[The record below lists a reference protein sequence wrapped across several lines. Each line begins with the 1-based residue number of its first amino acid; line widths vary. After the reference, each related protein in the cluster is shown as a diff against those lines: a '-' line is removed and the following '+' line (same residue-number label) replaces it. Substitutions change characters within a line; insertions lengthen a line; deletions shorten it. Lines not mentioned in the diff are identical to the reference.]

1 MVTRTLEPKD
11 KLGAM
16 TTISGG
22 AAAAAPVDVAVVNG
36 PEGELSD
43 WNAIDWRAS
52 EQQVRRLRQR
62 IFTASQAGDLKRV
75 RNLQKLMLRSRA
87 NTLISVRRVT
97 ELNAG
102 RLTAGV
108 DGEVVLDPQAK
119 LELATWVQHSSEPW
133 AGPSRQAGVYPQE
146 QRKAA
151 TPEEPGN
158 AASETGVFHATLID
172 GHACAS
178 IGGGPT
184 RWPQGWSV
192 RFNPTE
198 LVDAAGHLVAREGD
212 ELTAG
217 GGFGLRATAS
227 SPCGPVGALIWSVAI
242 RVTKA

>member
-1 MVTRTLEPKD
+1 MGVGRLR
-11 KLGAM
+11 
-16 TTISGG
+16 
-22 AAAAAPVDVAVVNG
+22 AAAVVIIAVVLTSSACTG
-36 PEGELSD
+36 HGRSAATA
-43 WNAIDWRAS
+43 NAIAPAS
-52 EQQVRRLRQR
+52 PHRTGPNQT
-62 IFTASQAGDLKRV
+62 TASPIVARMSYPLW
-75 RNLQKLMLRSRA
+75 S
-87 NTLISVRRVT
+87 
-97 ELNAG
+97 
-102 RLTAGV
+102 
-108 DGEVVLDPQAK
+108 DG
-119 LELATWVQHSSEPW
+119 W
-133 AGPSRQAGVYPQE
+133 
-146 QRKAA
+146 

-212 ELTAG
+212 ELAAG

-227 SPCGPVGALIWSVAI
+227 SPCGPVGAGIWSVAI